1 MYSRIHIGRKEK
13 EINHKNI
20 CNKVEQ
26 KVRNDQLLNDFQ
38 ISSSRFA
45 IIFFKKRWVHFN
57 NEAKNNNTKLAN
69 LVYWVYSAPNTDIWH
84 SIIKFVNIDLSIH
97 FSLSS
102 IDFQPGD

>member
-13 EINHKNI
+13 EINHKNR

-45 IIFFKKRWVHFN
+45 IIFLRKDGCILI
-57 NEAKNNNTKLAN
+57 TKQK
-69 LVYWVYSAPNTDIWH
+69 
-84 SIIKFVNIDLSIH
+84 IIILN
-97 FSLSS
+97 
-102 IDFQPGD
+102 